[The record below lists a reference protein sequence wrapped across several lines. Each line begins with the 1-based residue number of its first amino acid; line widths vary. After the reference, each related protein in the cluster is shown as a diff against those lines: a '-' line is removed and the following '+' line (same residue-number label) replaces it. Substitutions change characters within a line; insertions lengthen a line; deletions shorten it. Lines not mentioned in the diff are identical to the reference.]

1 MYYIIEALL
10 VGIYSVFIYLLFSR
24 FIYKN
29 LYVLLLVVGFFKHFL
44 GSSLG
49 LHTWYCNNGSACI
62 KGNKN
67 NKNKNKEA
75 NTIYLLRDSIYEA
88 LMYLFIGFILQAIL
102 TNMALFFA
110 IGVILHILAEQLLV
124 HRYFCRKSCSK
135 E

>member
-1 MYYIIEALL
+1 MHYIIESLL
-10 VGIYSVFIYLLFSR
+10 VGVYSVFIYLLFSR

-62 KGNKN
+62 KG
-67 NKNKNKEA
+67 NKNKEA

>member
-1 MYYIIEALL
+1 M
-10 VGIYSVFIYLLFSR
+10 
-24 FIYKN
+24 
-29 LYVLLLVVGFFKHFL
+29 LLLVVGFFKHFL

-62 KGNKN
+62 TDRNRHR
-67 NKNKNKEA
+67 NKEA
-75 NTIYLLRDSIYEA
+75 NTLYLLRDSIYEA
-88 LMYLFIGFILQAIL
+88 LMYLFVGFILQAIL

-124 HRYFCRKSCSK
+124 HRYFCRKSCVK

>member
-1 MYYIIEALL
+1 MHYIIESLL

-24 FIYKN
+24 FVYKN

-49 LHTWYCNNGSACI
+49 LHTWYCRACT
-62 KGNKN
+62 KD
-67 NKNKNKEA
+67 KNKEA

-124 HRYFCRKSCSK
+124 HRYFCRKSCFK

>member
-1 MYYIIEALL
+1 MHYIIESVL
-10 VGIYSVFIYLLFSR
+10 VGIYSVLIYLLFSR

-29 LYVLLLVVGFFKHFL
+29 LYMLLLVVGFFKHFL

-62 KGNKN
+62 TDRNR
-67 NKNKNKEA
+67 NKEA
-75 NTIYLLRDSIYEA
+75 NTLYLLRDSIYEA
-88 LMYLFIGFILQAIL
+88 LMYLFVGFILQAIL
-102 TNMALFFA
+102 TNMTLFFA

-124 HRYFCRKSCSK
+124 HRYFCRESCVK